1 VPDRH
6 PTARRLVEH
15 GLRLFAENGIAG
27 TPIVRIEEAAGL
39 APSSGAF
46 YRHFKSK
53 ADLLA
58 AAVDDAAASTQAGA
72 EWINA
77 LDGLSLE
84 DQAVAIARGAWFL
97 LDAHRDL
104 VLVLTRDTHPKPANY
119 GYEASMFP
127 GGGHSFIATW
137 LRTHIDTGKL
147 APIADPEATALV
159 FADALTNYWLQREAE
174 DPIPYGIDSDRFI
187 TAWAALVLR
196 LRPQPPNRR
205 RQRG

>member
-6 PTARRLVEH
+6 PTARRLIDR

-84 DQAVAIARGAWFL
+84 DQVVAIARGAWFL

-119 GYEASMFP
+119 GYEPTMFP
-127 GGGHSFIATW
+127 GGGPSFIATW
-137 LRTHIDTGKL
+137 LRNHIETGDL
-147 APIADPEATALV
+147 APLDDPEATALV
-159 FADALTNYWLQREAE
+159 LADSLTTFWLQREAE

-187 TAWAALVLR
+187 TAWADLVLR
-196 LRPQPPNRR
+196 LRPPPRTRR
-205 RQRG
+205 RQRT